1 MNCPIL
7 KLESILGF
15 TAEERSIPFSS
26 QAASV
31 VEYAITVGNRKNTD
45 GSKKDQK
52 GDMEII

>member
-7 KLESILGF
+7 KPDSLLGC
-15 TAEERSIPFSS
+15 TAIEGSIPVSS
-26 QAASV
+26 WAASV

-52 GDMEII
+52 GDMKII

>member
-7 KLESILGF
+7 KPDSILGF
-15 TAEERSIPFSS
+15 NVEEGRIPFSS
-26 QAASV
+26 WEASV